1 MSTQHKYDFA
11 VILSVKNANP
21 NGDPLNG
28 NRPRT
33 NYDNI
38 GEISDVC
45 LKRKI
50 RNRLM
55 RMNDPEN
62 SVDILVQSNDNT
74 TDEHQSIKARIDA
87 SKDLDMKDAAKF
99 KKQACQKWYDVRAF
113 GQIFPFKGKSSGGG
127 VSIPVRGPVSIHS
140 AYSLEPVNITSTQIT
155 KSTNLEDTKDG
166 KKAPDTMGMK
176 HRVDFGIYTFFGSIN
191 SQLASDQTG
200 TGFSDQDAEKLKQA
214 LLSMFENDTSSARPD
229 GSMAVLKVIWWKHS
243 CPSGD
248 ISSAKVH
255 RSLDNNVDAD
265 TGAILEADK
274 LTLDFEKDETTG
286 ELKPEILD
294 GF

>member
-1 MSTQHKYDFA
+1 MSTKYKYDFA

-33 NYDNI
+33 NYDDI

-55 RMNDPEN
+55 TLGE
-62 SVDILVQSNDNT
+62 SILVQSNDNT
-74 TDEHQSIKARIDA
+74 NDEHQSIKARIDA
-87 SKDLDMKDAAKF
+87 SKDFDLKDPKKF
-99 KKQACQKWYDVRAF
+99 KKQACEKWFDVRAF
-113 GQIFPFKGKSSGGG
+113 GQIFPFKGTKSGEG
-127 VSIPVRGPVSIHS
+127 VSIPVRGPVTIHS
-140 AYSLEPVNITSTQIT
+140 AYSLEPVSISSIQIT
-155 KSTNLEDTKDG
+155 KSTNLEDTKAG
-166 KKAPDTMGMK
+166 KKGSDTMGMK

-200 TGFSDQDAEKLKQA
+200 TGFSDEDAKKLKRA
-214 LLSMFENDTSSARPD
+214 LCSMFEDDASSARPD
-229 GSMAVLKVIWWKHS
+229 GSMEVLSVVWWKHS

-255 RSLDNNVDAD
+255 KSLRVKATDGTIEDAP
-265 TGAILEADK
+265 
-274 LTLDFEKDETTG
+274 TLSFDEG
-286 ELKPEILD
+286 KGQLKPEILS

>member
-1 MSTQHKYDFA
+1 MSTKHKYDFA

-33 NYDNI
+33 NYDDI

-55 RMNDPEN
+55 TIEPKEN
-62 SVDILVQSNDNT
+62 ILVQSNDNT
-74 TDEHQSIKARIDA
+74 NDEHQSIKARIDA
-87 SKDLDMKDAAKF
+87 CKELDLKDPQKF
-99 KKQACQKWYDVRAF
+99 KKQACEKWFDVRAF
-113 GQIFPFKGKSSGGG
+113 GQIFPFKGTKSGEG
-127 VSIPVRGPVSIHS
+127 VSIPVRGPVTIHS
-140 AYSLEPVNITSTQIT
+140 AYSLEPVSISSIQIT
-155 KSTNLEDTKDG
+155 KSTNLEDTKAG
-166 KKAPDTMGMK
+166 KKGSDTMGMK

-191 SQLASDQTG
+191 SQLASEETG
-200 TGFSDQDAEKLKQA
+200 TGFTDEDAQKLKLA
-214 LLSMFENDTSSARPD
+214 LCSMFENDASSARPD
-229 GSMAVLKVIWWKHS
+229 GSMEILKVIWWKHS

-255 RSLDNNVDAD
+255 GTLRDNVDPKD
-265 TGAILEADK
+265 GSILDEGK
-274 LTLDFEKDETTG
+274 LRLCFSKDEGEG
-286 ELKPEILD
+286 ELKPD
-294 GF
+294 VMAGF

>member
-1 MSTQHKYDFA
+1 MSTKYKYDFA

-33 NYDNI
+33 NYDDI

-55 RMNDPEN
+55 TLGE
-62 SVDILVQSNDNT
+62 SILVQSNDNT
-74 TDEHQSIKARIDA
+74 NDEHQSIKARIDA
-87 SKDLDMKDAAKF
+87 CKDLDMKDSKKF
-99 KKQACQKWYDVRAF
+99 KIQACEKWFDVRAF
-113 GQIFPFKGKSSGGG
+113 GQIFPFKGTKSGEG

-140 AYSLEPVNITSTQIT
+140 AYSLEPVSISSIQIT
-155 KSTNLEDTKDG
+155 KSTNLEDTKAG
-166 KKAPDTMGMK
+166 KKGSDTMGMK

-200 TGFSDQDAEKLKQA
+200 TGFSDDDANKLKQA
-214 LLSMFENDTSSARPD
+214 LCSMFEDDASSARPD
-229 GSMAVLKVIWWKHS
+229 GSMEVLNVVWWKHS

-255 RSLDNNVDAD
+255 KSLKIKANDGTIEDAP
-265 TGAILEADK
+265 
-274 LTLDFEKDETTG
+274 TLSFDEG
-286 ELKPEILD
+286 KGQLKPEIIS